1 MALIISTEKDD
12 QMPELR
18 IIRNYVD
25 VEDSHTLDSY
35 LQRDGYKALGSALG
49 MDPEEI
55 IDIIKK
61 SGLRGRGGAGFPT
74 GMKWSFIPRDIDKP
88 VYLCCNADE
97 SEPGSFKD
105 REILEKDPHQMLEG
119 IAIACYAIDSHKSY
133 IYIRGEMPYGAKI
146 IQGAIDE
153 AYEKGY
159 LGRNIFNSG
168 FDLDI
173 TLYRGAGAY
182 ICGEETGLLESIE
195 GKNGEPRPKPPFP
208 AQVGLF
214 GCPTIVNNVE
224 TLAFVPHIIN
234 NGHEWFASIGT
245 PKNTGTKLYGL
256 SGCIKNP
263 GLYELP
269 LGITIRDLIDN
280 YGGGITNGN
289 KVKAISPGG
298 SSSAMLT
305 ADDLDLP
312 LDFDTMAKAGSMLGT
327 AGVTVMDDT
336 VCMVRVAHNLAHFYR
351 DESCGQCVQCR
362 DGTWWLEKMLR
373 EIEEGKGTLRDIDT
387 ILDACFQMRG
397 TTICAL
403 ADGCAMPVD
412 SIVRKFRDEFEEH
425 IRLGKCPFENPHMG
439 EWN

>member
-1 MALIISTEKDD
+1 
-12 QMPELR
+12 MPEVR
-18 IIRNYVD
+18 IIRNYIGF
-25 VEDSHTLDSY
+25 ENSHTLDSY
-35 LQRDGYKALGSALG
+35 IERGGYEALKKSLAAT
-49 MDPEEI
+49 PEEI
-55 IDIIKK
+55 TELVKK

-74 GMKWSFIPRDIDKP
+74 GMKWSFIPKDVDKP

-119 IAIACYAIDSHKSY
+119 IAIACYAINSHKSY

-159 LGRNIFNSG
+159 LGKNIFNSG

-173 TLYRGAGAY
+173 SLYRGAGAY

-234 NGHEWFASIGT
+234 KGPGWFAAIGT
-245 PKNTGTKLYGL
+245 PKNTGTKIYGL
-256 SGCIKNP
+256 SGCINKP

-269 LGITIRDLIDN
+269 LGITIRELIDE
-280 YGGGITNGN
+280 YGGGIVNGN
-289 KVKAISPGG
+289 KIKAISPGG
-298 SSSAMLT
+298 SSSALLT
-305 ADDLDLP
+305 VDDLDLS

-327 AGVTVMDDT
+327 AGVTVMDET
-336 VCMVRVAHNLAHFYR
+336 VCMVRVAQNLAHFYR

-362 DGTWWLEKMLR
+362 EGTWWLEKILR
-373 EIEEGKGTLRDIDT
+373 GIEEGRGTMEQIDIL
-387 ILDACFQMRG
+387 LDACKQMRG

-412 SIVRKFRDEFEEH
+412 SIVRKFRSEFEEH
-425 IRLGKCPFENPHMG
+425 IRLGKCPNENPCMG
-439 EWN
+439 DWN

>member
-1 MALIISTEKDD
+1 
-12 QMPELR
+12 MPEVR
-18 IIRNYVD
+18 IIRNYAGI
-25 VEDSHTLDSY
+25 ENSHTLDSY
-35 LQRDGYKALGSALG
+35 LQRGGYEALKKSLETEP
-49 MDPEEI
+49 DEI
-55 IDIIKK
+55 TETIKK

-74 GMKWSFIPRDIDKP
+74 GMKWSFIPKDVDKP

-119 IAIACYAIDSHKSY
+119 IAIACYAISSHKSY

-159 LGRNIFNSG
+159 LGKNIFNSG

-173 TLYRGAGAY
+173 SLYRGAGAY

-234 NGHEWFASIGT
+234 KGPEWFAAIGT
-245 PKNTGTKLYGL
+245 PKNTGTKIYGL
-256 SGCIKNP
+256 SGCINKP

-269 LGITIRDLIDN
+269 LGITIRELIDE
-280 YGGGITNGN
+280 YGGGIVNGN

-298 SSSAMLT
+298 SSSALLT

-312 LDFDTMAKAGSMLGT
+312 LDFDTMAKVGSMLGT
-327 AGVTVMDDT
+327 AGVTVMDET
-336 VCMVRVAHNLAHFYR
+336 VCMVRVAQNLAHFYR

-362 DGTWWLEKMLR
+362 EGTWWLEKILR
-373 EIEEGKGTLRDIDT
+373 GIEEGRGTMEQIDT
-387 ILDACFQMRG
+387 LLDACKQMRG

-412 SIVRKFRDEFEEH
+412 SIIRKFRSEFEEH
-425 IRLGKCPFENPHMG
+425 IKLGKCPHENPCMG
-439 EWN
+439 DWN

>member
-1 MALIISTEKDD
+1 
-12 QMPELR
+12 MPEVR
-18 IIRNYVD
+18 IIRNYIGF
-25 VEDSHTLDSY
+25 ENSHTLDSY
-35 LQRDGYKALGSALG
+35 LQRGGYEALKKSLAAT
-49 MDPEEI
+49 PEEI
-55 IDIIKK
+55 TETVKK

-74 GMKWSFIPRDIDKP
+74 GMKWSFIPKDVDKP

-119 IAIACYAIDSHKSY
+119 IAIACYAINSHKSY

-153 AYEKGY
+153 AYENGY
-159 LGRNIFNSG
+159 LGKNIFNSG

-173 TLYRGAGAY
+173 SLYRGAGAY

-234 NGHEWFASIGT
+234 KGPGWFAAIGT
-245 PKNTGTKLYGL
+245 PKNTGTKIYGL
-256 SGCIKNP
+256 SGCINKP
-263 GLYELP
+263 GLYALP
-269 LGITIRDLIDN
+269 LGITIRELIDE
-280 YGGGITNGN
+280 YGGGIVNGN
-289 KVKAISPGG
+289 KIKAISPGG
-298 SSSAMLT
+298 SSSALLT
-305 ADDLDLP
+305 VDDLDLS

-327 AGVTVMDDT
+327 AGVTVMDET
-336 VCMVRVAHNLAHFYR
+336 VCMVRVAQNLAHFYR

-362 DGTWWLEKMLR
+362 EGTWWLEKILR
-373 EIEEGKGTLRDIDT
+373 GIEEGRGTMEQIDT
-387 ILDACFQMRG
+387 LLDACKQMRG

-412 SIVRKFRDEFEEH
+412 SIVRKFRNEFEEH
-425 IRLGKCPFENPHMG
+425 IRLGKCPNENPCMG
-439 EWN
+439 DWN